1 MSIRTMM
8 TNIAQCLLLFLIFPI
23 FIMICEALSPTSGV
37 SSMITFLGQMP
48 LCDTLADILSQY
60 TSGISST
67 DVAEISVWV
76 MLKEFPAAI
85 IVGISV
91 DFFINVFEMNWAP
104 LRKKEKSFKP
114 LPILPGFLGVFAAA
128 IVINLIGLT
137 GNGFATFAIELCVI
151 GLMLFGIRLMVSS
164 VGLTNFVSL
173 KSILIWIIEGLYAVI
188 VSAYVA
194 VAVIIMR
201 GDIPSFGDSI
211 KTLLLMAVV
220 TLVASAVV
228 FIVRLGKNAE

>member
-8 TNIAQCLLLFLIFPI
+8 TNLAQCLLLFLIFPI
-23 FIMICEALSPTSGV
+23 FILICEALAPSSGV
-37 SSMITFLGQMP
+37 SSLIAFLGQMP
-48 LCDTLADILSQY
+48 LCETLADILSQY
-60 TSGISST
+60 ASGISST

-91 DFFINVFEMNWAP
+91 DFFINVFDMSWAP
-104 LRKKEKSFKP
+104 LRREDKTFKP

-128 IVINLIGLT
+128 IVISLIGLT
-137 GNGFATFAIELCVI
+137 GNGFAVFAIELCVI

-173 KSILIWIIEGLYAVI
+173 KGILIWIIEGLYAVI

-194 VAVIIMR
+194 MAVVIMR
-201 GDIPSFGDSI
+201 GDIPSFWESI
-211 KTLLLMAVV
+211 KTLIVMAIV
-220 TLVASAVV
+220 TLIASAVV
-228 FIVRLGKNAE
+228 FLVRLGKDTD